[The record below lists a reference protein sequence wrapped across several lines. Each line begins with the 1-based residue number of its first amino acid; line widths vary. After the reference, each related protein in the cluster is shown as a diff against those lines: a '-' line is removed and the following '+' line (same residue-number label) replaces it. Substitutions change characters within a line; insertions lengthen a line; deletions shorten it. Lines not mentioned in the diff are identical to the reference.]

1 MLHLAAHMSVL
12 QNQRKIDRYK
22 RERYTCLSQSD
33 PNSLYQTL
41 ADSTTVN
48 KKTTVMTIILL
59 VKKGELKLINSY
71 SSLFRIP
78 SRKWKSKKKLCLLYL
93 QQNTMKQSFFPW
105 AKTIQ
110 STTFR
115 PSDKVI
121 SVLLCFIE
129 LNLKAC

>member
-22 RERYTCLSQSD
+22 RERYTCSSQSD

-71 SSLFRIP
+71 SSLFRVP
-78 SRKWKSKKKLCLLYL
+78 SRKWKSKKKLCLLY
-93 QQNTMKQSFFPW
+93 
-105 AKTIQ
+105 
-110 STTFR
+110 
-115 PSDKVI
+115 
-121 SVLLCFIE
+121 
-129 LNLKAC
+129 